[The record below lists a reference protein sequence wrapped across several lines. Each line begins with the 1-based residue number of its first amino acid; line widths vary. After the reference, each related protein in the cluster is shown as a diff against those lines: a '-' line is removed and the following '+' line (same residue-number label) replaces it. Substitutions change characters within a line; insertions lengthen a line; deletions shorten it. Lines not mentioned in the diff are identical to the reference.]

1 MRGIRVRGTGRVER
15 TPDVATVA
23 LGAQVQAAG
32 AREAQQL
39 AGERM
44 RNVLAAVGSAGV
56 EQADITTERVS
67 LEATFDYSGPVPRA
81 TGYQATQTLHIRV
94 RDLPALG
101 GIVDAAVTAG
111 ANQVAEVTL
120 GLADPAAARAEAR
133 ALAMADARRAADDLA
148 DAAGVRLGLPV
159 AIVEDET
166 DRAPGPA
173 RFRMA
178 EAAMADGTPIAA
190 GRTTIEVSVLV
201 TWALLG

>member
-15 TPDVATVA
+15 TPDVATVT

-44 RNVLAAVGSAGV
+44 RNVLVAVSGAGV

-67 LEATFDYSGPVPRA
+67 LEATFDHSGPTPRS

-94 RDLPALG
+94 GDLAALG
-101 GIVDAAVTAG
+101 EMVDAAVTAG

-148 DAAGVRLGLPV
+148 EAAGVRLGLPV
-159 AIVEDET
+159 AIVEDGA
-166 DRAPGPA
+166 DRAPGPV